1 MEGSRRFHRSKWG
14 LRREASALAA
24 LAVTAA
30 SACDRAPQVTTRT
43 VTLHAPKSCITPQTP
58 LDGQAYVQ
66 FDALGDF
73 DPPAQAA
80 ATGGLLGALGTQ
92 LTGIEDDAQALVVE
106 ATEADRE
113 WQGVGDIPVTG
124 DIDVL
129 VTPTLTACPLTTPA
143 MSPGGRS
150 GAVLAP
156 FGVQQVMLVGGVG
169 GSGSLAPTSLPPTY
183 IVNLSTGAIAQ
194 ANPDLRTPRS
204 RAAVTAFGSG
214 ALVAG
219 GVDPQSGGSALD
231 MVLDTA
237 EVFDPT
243 LGGFDQQNPILLSE
257 ARADPGAAV
266 LATGETVLVGGV
278 GADGTTVLASMEIV
292 DPVTRT
298 VRSTNVAQL
307 SVARSAPTVLLLA
320 SGEILVVGGVDG
332 SGNPVNTLEWFSA
345 DVSQEEL
352 STQLVTG
359 QAQSAL
365 ALEGGGALV
374 VIAPPAS
381 ADSSFENVW
390 RIDADGALEAAQSIQ
405 GALTQPVLFGA
416 AAGAPLLWTGDRWLR
431 WQPWDGSFGEANTLQ
446 NTPTSV
452 GAVVASPDSGLAF
465 WLDATDLALTALRF
479 DTQGEYSAL
488 PGPLLAG
495 DDMNTAPDRLASP
508 GVVTFD
514 PSTGVTLAAGA
525 SVFVTDRTYADVTID
540 VDQPTG
546 EPVLVVLRD
555 PTGTE
560 LEVGGE
566 TCPGALSGTSAGQA
580 STLHVQRTGATVT
593 WSLGSGAPAT
603 CTTGVAA
610 GARLSIGLRGPEGAT
625 EGVASD
631 LLIARSAGP

>member
-1 MEGSRRFHRSKWG
+1 VEGSRRFHRSKWG
-14 LRREASALAA
+14 LRRGACALAA
-24 LAVTAA
+24 VAA
-30 SACDRAPQVTTRT
+30 SACDRAPHVTTRT
-43 VTLHAPKSCITPQTP
+43 VTLHAPKSCITSQTP
-58 LDGQAYVQ
+58 LDGQAYVE
-66 FDALGDF
+66 FAALGDF

-80 ATGGLLGALGTQ
+80 AVGGLLGSLGTQ

-106 ATEADRE
+106 ATESDRE
-113 WQGVGDIPVTG
+113 WQGVGDIPATG
-124 DIDVL
+124 DVDVL
-129 VTPTLTACPLTTPA
+129 VTPTLTSCPLTTPA
-143 MSPGGRS
+143 MSPGTRS

-156 FGVQQVMLVGGVG
+156 FGVQQVMLVGGG
-169 GSGSLAPTSLPPTY
+169 GGGAPLPSTF
-183 IVNLSTGAIAQ
+183 IVSLSTGAIVQ
-194 ANPDLRTPRS
+194 ANPDLRTPRTG
-204 RAAVTAFGSG
+204 AAVTAFGSG

-219 GVDPQSGGSALD
+219 GVDPQSGGSVLD
-231 MVLDTA
+231 MALDTA
-237 EVFDPT
+237 EVFDPS

-266 LATGETVLVGGV
+266 LATGQTVLVGGV
-278 GADGTTVLASMEIV
+278 GADGTSVLASMEIV

-345 DVSQEEL
+345 DVSQASRL
-352 STQLVTG
+352 PAQLVAG
-359 QAQSAL
+359 PAQSAV

-374 VIAPPAS
+374 VIAPPAN
-381 ADSSFENVW
+381 ADSSFDNVW
-390 RIDADGALEAAQSIQ
+390 RVDADGALEPAQSIE
-405 GALTQPVLFGA
+405 GALTQPVLFGG

-431 WQPWDGSFGEANTLQ
+431 WQPWQGSFGEANTLDTTAASIG
-446 NTPTSV
+446 N
-452 GAVVASPDSGLAF
+452 VVASPDSGLAF
-465 WLDATDLALTALRF
+465 WLDAGDLALTALRF
-479 DTQGEYSAL
+479 DTQGEYSTL
-488 PGPLLAG
+488 SGPLLAG
-495 DDMNTAPDRLASP
+495 DDTDTAPDRLASA

-560 LEVGGE
+560 LEVGGA
-566 TCPGALSGTSAGQA
+566 TCPGALSGTTAGQA

-593 WSLGSGAPAT
+593 WSVGSGAPAT
-603 CTTGVAA
+603 CATGVMAD
-610 GARLSIGLRGPEGAT
+610 ARLSIGVRGPEGAT
-625 EGVASD
+625 EAVASN
-631 LLIARSAGP
+631 LVIARSAGP

>member
-1 MEGSRRFHRSKWG
+1 
-14 LRREASALAA
+14 
-24 LAVTAA
+24 VTAA

-43 VTLHAPKSCITPQTP
+43 VTLHAPKSCVTSETP

-73 DPPAQAA
+73 DPPSQAA
-80 ATGGLLGALGTQ
+80 AMGGLLGALGTQ

-106 ATEADRE
+106 ATESDRE
-113 WQGVGDIPVTG
+113 WQGVGDIPATG

-129 VTPTLTACPLTTPA
+129 VTPTLTSCPLTTPTMA
-143 MSPGGRS
+143 PGTRS
-150 GAVLAP
+150 GATLAP
-156 FGVQQVMLVGGVG
+156 FGVQQAMLVGGG
-169 GSGSLAPTSLPPTY
+169 GGGGPLPPTY
-183 IVNLSTGAIAQ
+183 IVNLGTGAVAQ

-219 GVDPQSGGSALD
+219 GVDPQSGGA
-231 MVLDTA
+231 VLDTA

-278 GADGTTVLASMEIV
+278 GADGTSVLASMEIV

-332 SGNPVNTLEWFSA
+332 AGNPVNTLEWFSA
-345 DVSQEEL
+345 DVSQVTRL
-352 STQLVTG
+352 PTQLVTG
-359 QAQSAL
+359 LAQSAV

-374 VIAPPAS
+374 VIAPPAT

-390 RIDADGALEAAQSIQ
+390 RIDADGALEPAQSVE
-405 GALTQPVLFGA
+405 GMLTQPVLFGG

-431 WQPWDGSFGEANTLQ
+431 WQPWEGSFGEANTLD
-446 NTPTSV
+446 TAAASI
-452 GAVVASPDSGLAF
+452 GDVVASPDSGLAF
-465 WLDATDLALTALRF
+465 WLDATDFAFTALRF
-479 DTQGEYSAL
+479 DTQGEFSTL
-488 PGPLLAG
+488 PGALLAT
-495 DDMNTAPDRLASP
+495 DDTDTVPDRLASP

-566 TCPGALSGTSAGQA
+566 TCPGALSGSTAGQA
-580 STLHVQRTGATVT
+580 STLHVQRAGATVT
-593 WSLGSGAPAT
+593 WSLGSGATAT
-603 CTTGVAA
+603 CATGVAA

-625 EGVASD
+625 EGIASN
-631 LLIARSAGP
+631 LIIARSARP